1 MALVRTAVVR
11 CRHWP
16 VVAAGASPHD
26 LAAVFVAN
34 RVVSATPGALAAGIE
49 VGQLRRAAQARCPS
63 VEVLERDERREARAF
78 EAVVRAVETFTPRIE
93 LTFPGVCAFATRG
106 PSRYFGGDPTLAGA
120 VVAAV
125 DEILNPLGWAGHVRV
140 GVADSPFA
148 AVLATRFPPPSTPAD
163 PAPSD
168 PAASDPPSGA
178 AFVVPAEHTPSF
190 LAPLPITVLSDVS
203 GGAAVV
209 GGDDLVGVLQ
219 RLGLRTLGA
228 FAALTE
234 ADVLARFGVEG
245 AWAHRLAAG
254 RDPRPPAVTDPPP
267 ELTVEAVVDPPADR
281 VDHAAFVAK
290 AMADDLA
297 LRLSTR
303 ALSCTRIAVFA
314 ETEHG
319 EVIERL
325 WRHEGALGP
334 GAIADRVRWQ
344 LDGWLNGPAATRP
357 SSGITF
363 LRLTPDEVVPA
374 TGRQLGFWGGETAA
388 AERAARAL
396 ARVQGLFGADASPDA
411 VAVPEWRGGRGPAEQ
426 VVLVPAQAVDL
437 TEPRPTAVAPRV
449 PAPWPGQVPA
459 PSPAVVHHDR
469 LGADVIDSDGCV
481 VRVSGRGETS
491 AALAEVAIDGGPFVP
506 VRAWAGPW
514 PADER
519 WWDPASHRRRARF
532 QVVLAG
538 GVAHLL
544 AVEGGAWWVEATYD

>member
-16 VVAAGASPHD
+16 VAAAGAAPHQ

-78 EAVVRAVETFTPRIE
+78 EAVVRAVEAFTPRIE
-93 LTFPGVCAFATRG
+93 LTFPGVCAFATLG
-106 PSRYFGGDPTLAGA
+106 PSRYFGGDLSLAA
-120 VVAAV
+120 DVVAAV
-125 DEILNPLGWAGHVRV
+125 DEVLDPLGWSGHVRV

-148 AVLATRFPPPSTPAD
+148 AVLATGFTPPRT
-163 PAPSD
+163 PSD
-168 PAASDPPSGA
+168 PSADPSCGA
-178 AFVVPAEHTPSF
+178 AFVVPIEHTPTF
-190 LAPLPITVLSDVS
+190 LAPLPVTVLSDVS
-203 GGAAVV
+203 GGASVA

-234 ADVLARFGVEG
+234 ADVLARFGAEG

-254 RDPRPPAVTDPPP
+254 RDPRPPAATDPPP
-267 ELTVEAVVDPPADR
+267 ELTVEAVVDPPAER

-297 LRLSTR
+297 VRLSTR
-303 ALSCTRIAVFA
+303 ALSCTRIAVLA
-314 ETEHG
+314 QTEHG

-437 TEPRPTAVAPRV
+437 TEPRPAAFAPRA
-449 PAPWPGQVPA
+449 PAPWPGQIPA
-459 PSPAVVHHDR
+459 PSPAVVHHHHLR
-469 LGADVIDSDGCV
+469 ADVVDIDGCV
-481 VRVSGRGETS
+481 VWVSGRGEVS
-491 AALAEVAIDGGPFVP
+491 AAPFQMAIDGGASAE

-519 WWDPASHRRRARF
+519 WWDPAAHRRRARF

-544 AVEGGAWWVEATYD
+544 AVEGGEWWVEATYD